1 MHQHHYVSIATYI
14 LLIAL
19 IIIIYIYIYIY
30 IYITVRIKL
39 LLMPILS
46 KIFKEQYNVDSK
58 YIQLY
63 CKYITKIG
71 NHMSTLKTKA
81 FLKINQIGTT

>member
-14 LLIAL
+14 LLITL
-19 IIIIYIYIYIY
+19 IIIYLYIYIY

-46 KIFKEQYNVDSK
+46 KIFKEQYNVDLK
-58 YIQLY
+58 YIKLY

-81 FLKINQIGTT
+81 LLKINQIGTT

>member
-1 MHQHHYVSIATYI
+1 MHQHNYVSIATYI
-14 LLIAL
+14 LLINL
-19 IIIIYIYIYIY
+19 IIIYLYIY

-46 KIFKEQYNVDSK
+46 KILKEQYNVDLK
-58 YIQLY
+58 YIKLY
-63 CKYITKIG
+63 CKYIINIG

>member
-1 MHQHHYVSIATYI
+1 M
-14 LLIAL
+14 
-19 IIIIYIYIYIY
+19 

-46 KIFKEQYNVDSK
+46 KIFKEQYNVDLK
-58 YIQLY
+58 YIKLY